1 MTVQEAA
8 DRLAVAELRARA
20 SRLASELDRELAS
33 QGDIRISKHTG
44 MFATRR

>member
-20 SRLASELDRELAS
+20 SRLASELAS

-44 MFATRR
+44 MFAARR